1 MAVYGFYRFN
11 SEKEKKEKQM
21 LLDFC
26 DGIQKVYAGRGD
38 NLFWEFI
45 ATIVSEGDTVFVT
58 SYYDIDTDF
67 ELVTEKLNFLNLVRK
82 INVIIL
88 SDVLL
93 LQ

>member
-1 MAVYGFYRFN
+1 MVIYGFYRF
-11 SEKEKKEKQM
+11 SGEKEKKEKQM

-26 DGIQKVYAGRGD
+26 DGIEKVYAGRGD

-45 ATIVSEGDTVFVT
+45 ATVTNQGDTVFVT
-58 SYYDIDTDF
+58 SYYDIDSDL